1 MNDPFGAAISD
12 YFKYGKAP
20 DILVNTNYTV
30 NESIPVSYL
39 FRTEKEMPEL
49 ERTALKHCIGK
60 VLDIGAAAGSHALAL
75 QQKGFDVTALDNSAM
90 AVDVMKKRGIKNV
103 VLSDICDFNKSKFDT
118 LLLLM
123 NGAGI
128 GGTLSGLE
136 KLLNHLKQLLHK
148 DGRILI
154 DSSDIKYLFEEE
166 DGSFWIDLNNRN
178 YYGEMQYELSYKKH
192 KTTFDWL
199 FVDAD
204 GLKKISTKAGFQFK
218 LLLEGNHF
226 DYLAQLTLL

>member
-20 DILVNTNYTV
+20 DILVNTNYTE
-30 NESIPVSYL
+30 NESIPVLYL

-49 ERTALKHCIGK
+49 EKTALKHCIGK
-60 VLDIGAAAGSHALAL
+60 VLDIGAAAGCHALVL
-75 QQKGFDVTALDNSAM
+75 QQKGFNVTALDHSLL
-90 AVDVMKKRGIKNV
+90 AVEVMKKRGIKNV
-103 VLSDICDFNKSKFDT
+103 LHADIYAFSESKFDT
-118 LLLLM
+118 LLMLM

-128 GGTLSGLE
+128 GGTLRGLE
-136 KLLNHLKQLLHK
+136 KLLNHLKSLLHE

-166 DGSFWIDLNNRN
+166 DGSFWIDLNSCN

-192 KTTFDWL
+192 NAIFDWL

-204 GLKKISTKAGFQFK
+204 GLKEISTKAGFQFK
-218 LLLEGNHF
+218 LLKEGNHF